1 MRPSKRNSLL
11 LLLLAPVCGAAQLI
25 LPSAVLERDQ
35 PVTVI
40 YKTGLQATGKGQLQI
55 NWTDAYGR
63 TVDNRTLPVEL
74 TDENEFRFQLDLR
87 RAIAMRNEV
96 RVHFSFDGLN
106 KKGGKDH
113 REEDAQEAFIA
124 SPPDR
129 NWWDYMVM
137 MWQGGSA
144 AQFKKLQQVGVN
156 AGKSNEHSMDLPGF
170 LLENDMRWYVENM
183 ATDFYS
189 SYHIY
194 RPDRPYN
201 WALLNAKEL
210 YKKDPSS
217 KDALKREP
225 SFSDPAWLGKIHDR
239 LVEST
244 KRYSPY
250 RPIFYNLADES
261 GIAELAGFWDFDFSD
276 YSLGAMRS
284 WLQVRYGTLANLN
297 QRWGS
302 SFTDW
307 NAVTPET
314 TREAM
319 KRTDGNYSS
328 WADHKEWMDISFAN
342 ALKMGSDA
350 IHSVD
355 PRAYIGIEGAQMPG
369 WGGYDY
375 YRLSSVVGA
384 MEPYDIGDN
393 IEIIR
398 SFHPSPAF
406 VTTAF
411 ATGPWEKHRLWFEL
425 LHGARGHIIWDEK
438 SAVVQADGSIG
449 PRGKEVSP
457 YWNELKDGI
466 GALLINSVRQSG
478 PVAIHYS
485 QASMR
490 TEWMLAQR
498 PKGDAWVDRMSWTE
512 RKDSDFLRLRDSY
525 CRLIEDEGLQ
535 YNFVAYGQV
544 EQGGL
549 LKGGYRVLILP
560 RSSALSALEATA
572 ITDFVQ
578 QGGVLVVDGDAGTY
592 DEHSRRLPQS
602 SLAGLLNGQT
612 GLGKVIRMDALN
624 YHQQRITGNGAE
636 LQQAMREI
644 LANSGVKPHY
654 AVLDAN
660 GNPVAGVET
669 HEFRNEAITIIGLI
683 SNPPVNVDELGPPEF
698 RANQPFEKP
707 RAVRLVLPADLYA
720 YDVRHAKS
728 LGRVKELPLTV
739 DPYEPLIFAFS
750 PVPIPELRLSAPA
763 RISRGQTGRLGLS
776 FAASTSAGTHVFHID
791 VVNPAGEPV
800 SYYSGNV
807 LAPGGLA
814 EKILPLAADEKL
826 GRWTINVKDLLSGQ
840 QRSASFDVF

>member
-63 TVDNRTLPVEL
+63 TVDNRILPVEL

-156 AGKSNEHSMDLPGF
+156 AGKSSEHSMDLPGF

-276 YSLGAMRS
+276 FSLGAMRS
-284 WLQVRYGTLANLN
+284 WLQVRNGTLANLN

-342 ALKMGSDA
+342 ALKM
-350 IHSVD
+350 
-355 PRAYIGIEGAQMPG
+355 
-369 WGGYDY
+369 
-375 YRLSSVVGA
+375 
-384 MEPYDIGDN
+384 
-393 IEIIR
+393 
-398 SFHPSPAF
+398 
-406 VTTAF
+406 
-411 ATGPWEKHRLWFEL
+411 
-425 LHGARGHIIWDEK
+425 
-438 SAVVQADGSIG
+438 
-449 PRGKEVSP
+449 
-457 YWNELKDGI
+457 
-466 GALLINSVRQSG
+466 
-478 PVAIHYS
+478 
-485 QASMR
+485 
-490 TEWMLAQR
+490 
-498 PKGDAWVDRMSWTE
+498 
-512 RKDSDFLRLRDSY
+512 
-525 CRLIEDEGLQ
+525 
-535 YNFVAYGQV
+535 
-544 EQGGL
+544 
-549 LKGGYRVLILP
+549 
-560 RSSALSALEATA
+560 
-572 ITDFVQ
+572 
-578 QGGVLVVDGDAGTY
+578 
-592 DEHSRRLPQS
+592 
-602 SLAGLLNGQT
+602 
-612 GLGKVIRMDALN
+612 
-624 YHQQRITGNGAE
+624 
-636 LQQAMREI
+636 
-644 LANSGVKPHY
+644 
-654 AVLDAN
+654 
-660 GNPVAGVET
+660 
-669 HEFRNEAITIIGLI
+669 
-683 SNPPVNVDELGPPEF
+683 
-698 RANQPFEKP
+698 
-707 RAVRLVLPADLYA
+707 
-720 YDVRHAKS
+720 
-728 LGRVKELPLTV
+728 
-739 DPYEPLIFAFS
+739 
-750 PVPIPELRLSAPA
+750 
-763 RISRGQTGRLGLS
+763 
-776 FAASTSAGTHVFHID
+776 
-791 VVNPAGEPV
+791 
-800 SYYSGNV
+800 
-807 LAPGGLA
+807 
-814 EKILPLAADEKL
+814 
-826 GRWTINVKDLLSGQ
+826 
-840 QRSASFDVF
+840 